1 MVKYL
6 SCINKLEIVIKQ
18 IKAFCLCF
26 LDFLNINAPILVFD
40 KFMEEIDRSKY
51 LKNRT
56 IRVNEEFT
64 AMQKEVIYNIES
76 TQGTLL
82 KINLKELL
90 VL

>member
-76 TQGTLL
+76 TQGILL

>member
-40 KFMEEIDRSKY
+40 KFMEEIDCSKY